1 MLSAFLGHNDIG
13 DSRCDLRRSFADFG
27 ENHEENT
34 MSNRD
39 DNGQPPKE
47 RPFDPRVFVILLAA
61 GRSSRMGNTG
71 ASKLLAEFNGIPLVR
86 RSAQVAL
93 GSTANTVIVVTGHR
107 RFEIEAALD
116 GLRVECVQ
124 NPLHDSGMATS
135 LAAGVTR
142 CRARGADAV
151 LVMLADMPGLT
162 SDVLDQLIAA
172 FCFTDGEVVVRALGD
187 GKPGNPVIIPKSLFE
202 AAAHLEGD
210 VGARRVIE
218 ASSLPIVYVEIGEAA
233 LLDVDTPE
241 AILAAGGTL
250 KA

>member
-1 MLSAFLGHNDIG
+1 
-13 DSRCDLRRSFADFG
+13 
-27 ENHEENT
+27 

-39 DNGQPPKE
+39 ENDPPLKE

-61 GRSSRMGNTG
+61 GRSSRMGKTG

-86 RSAQVAL
+86 RSAEVAL

-107 RFEIEAALD
+107 RFEIEAVLD
-116 GLRVECVQ
+116 SLRVECVE
-124 NPLHDSGMATS
+124 NPLHESGMGSS

-162 SDVLDQLIAA
+162 SDDLDQLIAT
-172 FCFTDGEVVVRALGD
+172 FCTADGEVVVRAMGD
-187 GKPGNPVIIPKSLFE
+187 GTPGNPVIIPKSLFE
-202 AAAHLEGD
+202 AVAHLEGD
-210 VGARRVIE
+210 VGARGVIE
-218 ASSLPIVYVEIGEAA
+218 ASSLPVVYVEIGEAA

-241 AILAAGGTL
+241 ALRAAGGTL
-250 KA
+250 KGVT